1 MMLKTMKKLQR
12 SFVKRS
18 LLGAL
23 LLGMSAL
30 SPLSAFSQV
39 EGNQIDF
46 TVGGIDPTPDS
57 PPYGKGPVA
66 MPNVWQNG
74 YLLDFN
80 GSHPD
85 YLLLI
90 VDATNT
96 PVYVTAV
103 PSSQT
108 QVWLPTTL
116 IGTFRIELIMDSWL
130 FYGYI
135 NL

>member
-1 MMLKTMKKLQR
+1 MKKLQR

-18 LLGAL
+18 VLVAL

-85 YLLLI
+85 YVLRI
-90 VDATNT
+90 VDATET

-108 QVWLPTTL
+108 LVWLPTTL
-116 IGTFRIELIMDSWL
+116 SGYYRIELIMGSWL

-135 NL
+135 TL

>member
-1 MMLKTMKKLQR
+1 MKRNKLIAAFIGLSSFFLPSFIHAQGIGEQIEFRVAGDNDVPICPGYPKTP
-12 SFVKRS
+12 V
-18 LLGAL
+18 LL
-23 LLGMSAL
+23 
-30 SPLSAFSQV
+30 
-39 EGNQIDF
+39 
-46 TVGGIDPTPDS
+46 PTL
-57 PPYGKGPVA
+57 
-66 MPNVWQNG
+66 WQNG

-85 YLLLI
+85 YVLRFI
-90 VDATNT
+90 DATNT

-116 IGTFRIELIMDSWL
+116 SGYYRIELIMGSWL

-135 NL
+135 TL